1 MNALKQLFQYIKNYK
16 RYVALNIICNILMV
30 LFNIVSIPM
39 LIPFLQILLGQTIPP
54 IQKPDFQWTI
64 DAIKNYFNW
73 YLGDLI
79 AQSGSKEQALIFVCI
94 VLILAFFFKNLFRY
108 LALFFM
114 TPLRNGVVRD
124 IRKALFEKILRLP
137 LSYFSDERK
146 GDLISR
152 VSNDVLEVEWSIL
165 NVIETVVREPLLI
178 FGAIG
183 MMIYISPALTLFVVV
198 LIVFT
203 AVIIGSI
210 GRTLKKDSAITQQK
224 MGNLMSVLDE
234 TLGGMRVIKGFNAE
248 NYQKEKFSKENNDF
262 RKAMTKGLRK
272 RDLSSPLTEFL
283 GITVVCVL
291 IWFGFKQVE
300 VNALTPASFIAFLYA
315 FFTVIEPAKAFS
327 NAYYHLQ
334 RGKAAL
340 DRINFI
346 LDAEELIKD
355 EPQSDPLPESI
366 GISPSLNSIEGIS
379 DDVNSN
385 FKFQEKIEY
394 RNVGFYYN
402 EEDKVILKNINL
414 TIKKGKVIALVGAS
428 GAGKSTLADLLPR
441 FYDVS
446 EGEILIDG
454 LNIKDLRLKNL
465 RNIMG
470 IVTQEAV
477 LFNDTIYNNIVFGLE
492 NITEQQVIA
501 AAKAANA
508 HEFIENAEEKY
519 QTNIGD
525 RGNKLSGGQRQR
537 LTIARA
543 LLRNPEIL
551 ILDEATSALDSESE
565 KLVQSAL
572 AELMKNRTA
581 IVIAHRL
588 STVQHADEIIV
599 LRAGQIIERGT
610 HESLL
615 VLNGE
620 YRKLVELQGLA

>member
-1 MNALKQLFQYIKNYK
+1 MQALTQLFQYIKNYK
-16 RYVALNIICNILMV
+16 RYVALNIVFNILMV
-30 LFNIVSIPM
+30 LFNTVSIPM
-39 LIPFLQILLGQTIPP
+39 LIPFLQILLGQTLPP
-54 IQKPDFQWTI
+54 IQKPDFQWNI

-79 AQSGSKEQALIFVCI
+79 AHSGSKEQALIFVCG
-94 VLILAFFFKNLFRY
+94 VLIFSFFFKNLFRY
-108 LALFFM
+108 LAVFFL

-124 IRKALFEKILRLP
+124 LRQALFDKILCLP

-165 NVIETVVREPLLI
+165 NILETIVREPLLI
-178 FGAIG
+178 IGAVG
-183 MMIYISPALTLFVVV
+183 LMIYISPALTLFVVV
-198 LIVFT
+198 LILFT
-203 AVIIGSI
+203 AVIIGGI
-210 GRTLKKDSAITQQK
+210 GRTLKKDSALTQQK
-224 MGNLMSVLDE
+224 MGVLMSVLDE
-234 TLGGMRVIKGFNAE
+234 TLGGMRIIKGFNAE
-248 NYQKEKFSKENNDF
+248 TYQKEKFSKENNDF
-262 RKAMTKGLRK
+262 RRAMTRGLRK

-300 VNALTPASFIAFLYA
+300 INALTPASFIAFLYA
-315 FFTVIEPAKAFS
+315 FFTVIDPAKAFS

-340 DRINFI
+340 ERINFI
-346 LDAEELIKD
+346 LDADELIKD
-355 EPQSDPLPESI
+355 NPEARPLSI
-366 GISPSLNSIEGIS
+366 
-379 DDVNSN
+379 
-385 FKFQEKIEY
+385 FKEKIEY
-394 RNVGFYYN
+394 RNVGFYYR
-402 EEDKVILKNINL
+402 EEEKVILKNINL
-414 TIKKGKVIALVGAS
+414 TIEKGKVIALVGAS

-454 LNIKDLRLKNL
+454 LNIKDLRLKDL
-465 RNIMG
+465 RNMMG

-492 NITEQQVIA
+492 NVTEEQVIA

-508 HEFIENAEEKY
+508 HDFIENTVERERNPDDFGKSGY
-519 QTNIGD
+519 QANIGD

-565 KLVQSAL
+565 KLVQAAL

-610 HESLL
+610 HESLFA
-615 VLNGE
+615 LNGE
-620 YRKLVELQGLA
+620 YRKLVELQGLS

>member
-16 RYVALNIICNILMV
+16 QYVALNIVCNILMV

-54 IQKPDFQWTI
+54 MQKPDFQWNI

-178 FGAIG
+178 FGAVG
-183 MMIYISPALTLFVVV
+183 MMIYISPALTLFVVI

-300 VNALTPASFIAFLYA
+300 AQVLTPASFIAFLYA

-327 NAYYHLQ
+327 SAYYHLQ

-355 EPQSDPLPESI
+355 DPLSISSVLEGSESNV
-366 GISPSLNSIEGIS
+366 S
-379 DDVNSN
+379 
-385 FKFQEKIEY
+385 FKEKIEY
-394 RNVGFYYN
+394 RNVSFYYQ
-402 EEDKVILKNINL
+402 EEEKVILKNIDL
-414 TIKKGKVIALVGAS
+414 TIEKGKVIALVGAS

-454 LNIKDLRLKNL
+454 MNIKDLRLKNL
-465 RNIMG
+465 RNMMG

-508 HEFIENAEEKY
+508 HEFIEQAEEKY
-519 QTNIGD
+519 HTNIGD

-615 VLNGE
+615 ALNGE
-620 YRKLVELQGLA
+620 YRKLVELQGLM